1 MATTT
6 TSKTAPAQR
15 PATKADAPILQVNL
29 SRTKET
35 KGAWRYDAPQ
45 NEADRIGGPLNVYL
59 RKDSLKGEP
68 PQNVTLTITPL
79 A

>member
-1 MATTT
+1 MAGT
-6 TSKTAPAQR
+6 TSTKTTPPAQR
-15 PATKADAPILQVNL
+15 DAQNVVLKVNL

-45 NEADRIGGPLNVYL
+45 NEADRIGGPLNIYV
-59 RKDSLKGEP
+59 RKDSVKGEP
-68 PQNVTLTITPL
+68 PQNVTLTITAL

>member
-1 MATTT
+1 MATQNTT
-6 TSKTAPAQR
+6 KTTPAQR
-15 PATKADAPILQVNL
+15 TTASAPILQVNL

-45 NEADRIGGPLNVYL
+45 NEADRIGGPLNIYV
-59 RKDSLKGEP
+59 RKDSVKGEP
-68 PQNVTLTITPL
+68 PQNVTLTLTAL

>member
-15 PATKADAPILQVNL
+15 PAKDATPILQVNL

>member
-1 MATTT
+1 MATQT

-15 PATKADAPILQVNL
+15 PAGKPAILQVNL
-29 SRTKET
+29 TRTKET

-45 NEADRIGGPLNVYL
+45 NEADRIGGPLNIYV
-59 RKDSLKGEP
+59 RKDSVKGEP
-68 PQNVTLTITPL
+68 PQNVTLTLTEM

>member
-1 MATTT
+1 MTTT
-6 TSKTAPAQR
+6 KTSTPAPRTATPA
-15 PATKADAPILQVNL
+15 AKPILQVNL

-45 NEADRIGGPLNVYL
+45 NEADRIGGPLNIYV
-59 RKDSLKGEP
+59 RKDSVKGEP
-68 PQNVTLTITPL
+68 PQNVTLTLTPL